1 MKKESSKPTPA
12 RTAGEPKAPAV
23 PRGGRRQ
30 AGKGSANADPVAEQA
45 QGTQALVAAMPHSTH
60 KARDFGR
67 DQALAP
73 ARGATAE
80 TTAVAVS
87 ASTVSESNVS
97 AKTGQPVPPGARALD
112 GSVAQARI
120 DGSGQVLNTNQGVA
134 IADNQNSLKA
144 GLRGPTL
151 LEDFILREKI
161 THFDHERI
169 PERIVHARGSAAHG
183 FFEAYEALPDL
194 TCAAP
199 FAEAGKV

>member
-23 PRGGRRQ
+23 TRGGRSGP
-30 AGKGSANADPVAEQA
+30 AGKGSVNADPVAEQA

-60 KARDFGR
+60 KALDFGR
-67 DQALAP
+67 EQALSP
-73 ARGATAE
+73 PRGATAE
-80 TTAVAVS
+80 SKAVSVS

-120 DGSGQVLNTNQGVA
+120 DGSGQALTTNQGVA
-134 IADNQNSLKA
+134 SADHQKSLKA

-151 LEDFILREKI
+151 LEDFILREKS

-169 PERIVHARGSAAHG
+169 PERIVHARG
-183 FFEAYEALPDL
+183 
-194 TCAAP
+194 
-199 FAEAGKV
+199 